1 MKRQINPNNKNI
13 KFKKSIG
20 LFLFKKKHFLN
31 KKIVNHPNYDK
42 ISVEQLN
49 LIHSGFKLRSIE
61 INYKFPS
68 INTPKDLKFAKKY
81 YKIK

>member
-1 MKRQINPNNKNI
+1 M
-13 KFKKSIG
+13 
-20 LFLFKKKHFLN
+20 FKKKHFLN

-42 ISVEQLN
+42 ISIEQLN

-68 INTPKDLKFAKKY
+68 INTPKDFKICKNIIKLNKIKKY
-81 YKIK
+81 RD